1 MPDHAMTER
10 DLIIQAADFVRM
22 YMKMY
27 VEKNNHPDADPV
39 IAPRGAVE
47 WLQNFEN
54 WRRNNA

>member
-1 MPDHAMTER
+1 MTER

-47 WLQNFEN
+47 WLQHFEN